1 MVRREQSVKWSVIAL
16 YGYLKRWSICRV
28 KHTGRFLSFM
38 TLGRVREADG
48 AGVWDGK
55 RRAEVE
61 YADRGS
67 GQKLDTLIHSAH
79 IFTQPRSDGATQEGR
94 RQAEASGEC
103 ASDGQARGVE
113 LQSPASVGVTV
124 NRYDVTLICFIKG
137 YC

>member
-28 KHTGRFLSFM
+28 KHTGRILSFM

-67 GQKLDTLIHSAH
+67 GQKSDTLIHSAH

-103 ASDGQARGVE
+103 ACKQAKGVE
-113 LQSPASVGVTV
+113 LQSLASVGVTV
-124 NRYDVTLICFIKG
+124 NGYDGTFVYFIK
-137 YC
+137 